1 MTQTEWLPGVIVLA
15 VGLVIGVV
23 FLLRL
28 RKGGSLASSDTG
40 DRLADLERR
49 AQLILDQLKELNA
62 DRHHLESAQFEGE
75 KSRLE
80 HEAASALRARDEYA
94 RGLAASARAT
104 AKAEAA
110 VASATPAPPRGWLAQ
125 HPQLKGAIWGG
136 GVVLFFVVLGLLLGQ
151 EQKPR
156 QEGAGATG
164 KTPPM
169 ASASQGEQQ
178 EDPGV
183 KEALANYQ
191 AHPDSVDAISRLS
204 HELINHQDFE
214 EASRLTE
221 RGLGMDPFH
230 VESRIHR
237 AVLSAIRGDRENGE
251 KMLQHLAN
259 IYPNAHEGRLYLGLL
274 ALQAGEQRAALDNFE
289 RYAAEAP
296 LNEQPPALA
305 QGIAMLRK
313 QLGLPAGDPATR

>member
-1 MTQTEWLPGVIVLA
+1 MTQTQWLPGVIVLA
-15 VGLVIGVV
+15 VGLVVGLV

-28 RKGGSLASSDTG
+28 RKGDARPSSNAE

-62 DRHHLESAQFEGE
+62 DRHHLEPAQFESE
-75 KSRLE
+75 KNRLE
-80 HEAASALRARDEYA
+80 QEAASALRARDEYA
-94 RGLAASARAT
+94 RGLAASAKASP
-104 AKAEAA
+104 KAEAA
-110 VASATPAPPRGWLAQ
+110 AASAAQAPRGWLAR

-169 ASASQGEQQ
+169 ASAAQGEQQ
-178 EDPGV
+178 EDPV
-183 KEALANYQ
+183 LKEALANYQ
-191 AHPDSVDAISRLS
+191 AHPESVDAISRLS
-204 HELINHQDFE
+204 HELINHQDFG

-221 RGLGMDPFH
+221 RALGLDPFDL
-230 VESRIHR
+230 ESRIHR
-237 AVLSAIRGDRENGE
+237 AVLAAIQGDREKGE
-251 KMLQHLAN
+251 KALEHLAN
-259 IYPNAHEGRLYLGLL
+259 AYPDAHEGRLYLGLL
-274 ALQAGEQRAALDNFE
+274 ALQAGEHRAALDDFE

-296 LNEQPPALA
+296 LNEQPPRLA
-305 QGIAMLRK
+305 EGIAILRK